1 MVLHKQD
8 KHQLY
13 FHEEVLL
20 LALREEDGRT
30 DSKATN
36 YRIMMAAALLAE
48 LMMRDRITID
58 DTKKLTVT
66 LKSDRPIGD
75 AVLDRALEKVAT
87 SRKDRGAAH
96 WVQSFSSFNTLRD
109 GTGASLCERGIV
121 QREDGKRFFFFNA
134 TFYPELDPKPE
145 QKIIARLERAIFTE
159 TRDIDER
166 TIVLLALLRKSSLLR
181 IHFDKAELKD
191 RRHRMQ
197 ELSDGDLVGKA
208 AQKAIQAAQ
217 AAAAAAAAVTVVIT
231 AS

>member
-1 MVLHKQD
+1 MAIHNTD
-8 KHQLY
+8 KHILY

-30 DSKATN
+30 DSKASN

-48 LMMRDRITID
+48 LMLRDRIAID
-58 DTKKLTVT
+58 DTKKMIVT
-66 LKSDRPIGD
+66 LKSEKPIGD
-75 AVLDRALEKVAT
+75 PVLDRALEKVAT
-87 SRKDRGAAH
+87 SRKERGAAH
-96 WVQSFSSFNTLRD
+96 WVQVFSDFNTLRD

-145 QKIIARLERAIFTE
+145 QKILARLERAIFTE

-166 TIVLLALLRKSSLLR
+166 TLVLLALLRKSALLKM
-181 IHFDKAELKD
+181 HFDKGELKD
-191 RRHRMQ
+191 RRHRMK
-197 ELSDGDLVGKA
+197 ELSEGDQVGKA

-217 AAAAAAAAVTVVIT
+217 AAVAAAAAVTVVIT